1 MSETKT
7 TLTWLLRDEVSATAG
22 KIDKKL
28 KGMGETGKGVG
39 GMLSGLVNPSML
51 AAGAIGVLGG
61 VLIESVTGAIEAE
74 KGIARLDAALKANV
88 PGWNGNTKAIDD
100 SMTAMENLGFKNTE
114 VRDSLT
120 KLIVPTHNVA
130 KAEDAMKVAA
140 DLARLKGISLA
151 DATDTLTRIEGG
163 RFKGLA
169 ALGIK
174 LKDGATLT
182 DALAAVEQAAQGQAS
197 SYADTIDG
205 KLNVAQAK
213 MNDAMDRAGE
223 KLLPLVAAG
232 LTILADAVSTFTDE
246 GATPLAHAQAEWNKR
261 WGDTARI
268 GTTELL
274 PTLQKASD
282 LTTTL
287 AGIYA
292 VAGDQAKSSIAPVL
306 DVWNRMNAAVKLATT
321 RQKEWASMYDK
332 NSSRY
337 ATFQAWLSST
347 GQQSYGTPGVRG
359 RVKPH
364 AEGGWVGLNGPEL
377 GLLGEKGPEYVIPH
391 NKIGGG
397 AGGFTI
403 QGVSERELVDMVDR
417 GLYFKL
423 RRSAAYR

>member
-213 MNDAMDRAGE
+213 MNNAMDRAGE
-223 KLLPLVAAG
+223 KLLPLVATG
-232 LTILADAVSTFTDE
+232 LDLVSSAIDNLASGVGPVIPVWDALNERF
-246 GATPLAHAQAEWNKR
+246 ARNAH
-261 WGDTARI
+261 I
-268 GTTELL
+268 HTTELIPAL
-274 PTLQKASD
+274 KTTMTLVP
-282 LTTTL
+282 TL

-391 NKIGGG
+391 NKLGGG